1 MYRVEIATETERK
14 YDVPATFKLPD
25 LVGAGDIAG
34 VDGAEIHDLD
44 ATYFDTEDLRLMRN
58 RRTLR
63 QRSGGNDAGWHLKTP
78 GDGSGRTEHRLPA
91 DSDTVPD
98 ELVAVVRSIVRRRP
112 LAAVARLRTRRVET
126 PLKDADGRTL
136 ALVAQDTVRA
146 ESDGV
151 ETTWQEVEVELVDGD
166 ATVLDEVERRLFE
179 AGASPA
185 EGPSKVARAL
195 AGRLASLEENTKTK
209 AKGKVNPVLR
219 YAREQRDA
227 IIGYDPAARRG
238 EPRAVHQMRVATRRL
253 RSTLKTYKQWFPESD
268 LRDELRWLAAV
279 LGAVRDPQVLEE
291 KLLGLVSDAGDEFAP
306 AAERIRAHLEHRI
319 ETGRTDLVTALD
331 SDRYLTL
338 LDRIDELV
346 DTPKLE
352 IPDPVERARRVLV
365 KADLKL
371 DEALDSG
378 VEEEIHDSRKGF
390 KQARYAIELI
400 APDTGKSAKC
410 LVKALTALQD
420 GLGAY
425 QDSNIAR
432 EVLRELGQDSF
443 HFGVLYGRQEQVGRE
458 TLAEVPALARAARRR
473 KVRRVF

>member
-14 YDVPATFKLPD
+14 YDVPATFELPD
-25 LVGAGDIAG
+25 LVGAGAIAG

-78 GDGSGRTEHRLPA
+78 GDGAGRTEHRLPA
-91 DSDTVPD
+91 DGDTVPE
-98 ELVAVVRSIVRRRP
+98 ELVAVVRAIVRRRP
-112 LAAVARLRTRRVET
+112 LAAVARLRTHRVET
-126 PLKDADGRTL
+126 PLRDADGRTL
-136 ALVAQDTVRA
+136 ALVAQDQVRA
-146 ESDGV
+146 ESEGV

-166 ATVLDEVERRLFE
+166 VTVLDEVERRLFE
-179 AGASPA
+179 AGARPA
-185 EGPSKVARAL
+185 QGPSKVSRAL
-195 AGRLASLEENTKTK
+195 ADRLAAVSKSK
-209 AKGKVNPVLR
+209 KIKGKANPVQR

-227 IIGYDPAARRG
+227 IVGWDPAARRG
-238 EPRAVHQMRVATRRL
+238 EARAVHQMRVATRRL
-253 RSTLKTYKQWFPESD
+253 RSTLKTYKRWFPESD
-268 LRDELRWLAAV
+268 LRDELRWLASV

-306 AAERIRAHLEHRI
+306 AAERIRGHLEHRI
-319 ETGRTDLVTALD
+319 ETGRAELVTALD

-400 APDTGKSAKC
+400 APDCGKPAKR

-458 TLAEVPALARAARRR
+458 TLAEVPALAKAARRR